1 MSDSNKTQS
10 SAKSQKYFVSGIMFV
25 FLGMAIHPVFFLG
38 ALAASID
45 GAKSRNYKIA
55 MTAFA
60 IFCMVVA
67 FGYSIGKDM
76 AIRDNHAAAINQDKA
91 P

>member
-1 MSDSNKTQS
+1 MSDSHKTQT
-10 SAKSQKYFVSGIMFV
+10 SAKSQKYFVPGIMFV

-38 ALAASID
+38 ALVASID
-45 GAKSRNYKIA
+45 GAKSRNQKFA

-60 IFCMVVA
+60 VFCMIVA
-67 FGYSIGKDM
+67 FGYKVGKDM
-76 AIRDNHAAAINQDKA
+76 AIHDNHAAALRQDKT